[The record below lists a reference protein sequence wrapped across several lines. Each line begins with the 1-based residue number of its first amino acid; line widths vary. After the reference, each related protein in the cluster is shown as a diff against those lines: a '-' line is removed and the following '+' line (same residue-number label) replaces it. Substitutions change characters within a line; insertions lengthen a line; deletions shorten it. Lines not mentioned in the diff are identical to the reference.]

1 MCPGES
7 QNDSKLRRSLSIM
20 AWCASYNGRMQGNRR
35 AGMGYRRV
43 FTALAVAPLCTVLAG
58 CPSDTAQAG
67 SPASIP
73 AYGKAPT
80 TAAAAPTQQPAVVSK
95 PVQSSATQPT
105 VTVPQIIARAET
117 SYASGVRNYNANRL
131 DAARQDFDYAVDS
144 MMSSGVDIKSD
155 PALSDEFERL
165 LSAINSLELVA
176 LREGNGFSQ
185 KLDEAPL
192 QGQTEMT
199 FPPNPQLV
207 ARLKSELN
215 TTSDLP
221 LIIND
226 QVAGYINVFSQ
237 SNSFRAH
244 MSASMQRLGKYR
256 TLIQNTLKE
265 EGVPQDLI
273 YLAVAESGFQPQV
286 VNAHSGAAG
295 MWQFMSY
302 TGSEYGLTRNGYFDY
317 RFDPEKSTRAYAK
330 LIKTYYALF
339 NDWYLAMIA
348 YDWGPG
354 NIQKIVSRTGY
365 SDFWELYRHASMPAE
380 TRAYVPQILAAIIM
394 AKNPEKYGL
403 NKLPPSP
410 PVIYET
416 VTTDYAIDLRLV
428 SDLTGASVAD
438 IVALNPAMLRLST
451 PPDFSYDLHIPV
463 GTRAVF
469 LDRLKDI
476 PEDKRNSWRFHIV
489 RPGETLDGIAD
500 SLHAHASEIAE
511 LNDVTATK
519 PIQEGDEL
527 IVPVSVAT
535 VARKA
540 QRYSVRR
547 SDTLVSIADRFDVTV
562 EDLRRWNHLSSAS
575 VKTGSTIY
583 VAEPVRLAPMARSA
597 RARRSSTRI
606 TSRGHGRS
614 AASHS
619 SHSATSSSHDA
630 KHASKSSKKSHK

>member
-1 MCPGES
+1 M
-7 QNDSKLRRSLSIM
+7 
-20 AWCASYNGRMQGNRR
+20 GNRK
-35 AGMGYRRV
+35 
-43 FTALAVAPLCTVLAG
+43 FLTALAVAPLLAVLTG

-67 SPASIP
+67 APNSIP

-80 TAAAAPTQQPAVVSK
+80 TVAQQQQQSAAATA
-95 PVQSSATQPT
+95 QSADSQHDAK
-105 VTVPQIIARAET
+105 VAAIISRAET

-131 DAARQDFDYAVDS
+131 DAARQDFDYAVDT
-144 MMSSGVDIKSD
+144 MMSSGIDIKSD
-155 PALSDEFERL
+155 PTLNDEFEHL
-165 LSAINSLELVA
+165 LSAINSLEMVA

-185 KLDEAPL
+185 RLDDAPL
-192 QGQTEMT
+192 QGQTETT
-199 FPPNPQLV
+199 FPANPQLV
-207 ARLKSELN
+207 AQLKSELN

-286 VNAHSGAAG
+286 VNSHSGAGG
-295 MWQFMSY
+295 MWQFMTY
-302 TGSEYGLTRNGYFDY
+302 TGSEYNLTRNGYFDY

-330 LIKTYYALF
+330 LIKNYHALF

-354 NIQKIVSRTGY
+354 NVQRIVSRTGY
-365 SDFWELYRHASMPAE
+365 SDFWDLYRHASMPAE

-416 VTTDYAIDLRLV
+416 VSTDYSIDLRLV
-428 SDLTGASVAD
+428 ADLTGTTVQD
-438 IVALNPAMLRLST
+438 IVALNPAMLRLIT
-451 PPDFSYDLHIPV
+451 PPDTPYDLHIPV
-463 GTRAVF
+463 GTRDVF

-476 PEDKRNSWRFHIV
+476 PEDKRASWRFHVV

-500 SLHAHASEIAE
+500 AMHAHSSEIAE
-511 LNDVTATK
+511 LNDVTAAK

-527 IVPVSVAT
+527 IIPMAVAT
-535 VARKA
+535 APRGTQK
-540 QRYSVRR
+540 YTVRR

-562 EDLRRWNHLSSAS
+562 EDLRRWNHLSSSS
-575 VKTGSTIY
+575 VRSGHTIY
-583 VAEPVRLAPMARSA
+583 VAEPVRLGPSGRSA
-597 RARRSSTRI
+597 RARRSSTR
-606 TSRGHGRS
+606 S
-614 AASHS
+614 SHS
-619 SHSATSSSHDA
+619 SHGRSSHG
-630 KHASKSSKKSHK
+630 HASKSSSHRAGKSSSKASSRSSSKGSSKKHHR